1 MKIYPSDHG
10 NLPHLLYSSHL
21 LVNRSPI
28 ILVLVCLLATNLLIC
43 APSRFLVLATAR
55 RSSCRRLLSSSG
67 SWLPNG
73 LFKKMSVSHSYH
85 SSLIDLVIICPYI
98 SPQHRNPSKRPWHNS
113 RGKLSHVSPKVL
125 MAMFREFLRVELDLG
140 CVEEPGEMK
149 VTPLH
154 PSEMKVMP
162 LGICTILNGISM
174 DTC

>member
-1 MKIYPSDHG
+1 
-10 NLPHLLYSSHL
+10 
-21 LVNRSPI
+21 
-28 ILVLVCLLATNLLIC
+28 
-43 APSRFLVLATAR
+43 
-55 RSSCRRLLSSSG
+55 
-67 SWLPNG
+67 
-73 LFKKMSVSHSYH
+73 
-85 SSLIDLVIICPYI
+85 
-98 SPQHRNPSKRPWHNS
+98 
-113 RGKLSHVSPKVL
+113 